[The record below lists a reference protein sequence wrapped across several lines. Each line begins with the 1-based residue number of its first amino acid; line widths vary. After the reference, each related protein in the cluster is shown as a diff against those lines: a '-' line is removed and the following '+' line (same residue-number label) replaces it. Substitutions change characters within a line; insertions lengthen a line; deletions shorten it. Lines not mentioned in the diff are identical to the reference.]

1 MSEFYQQ
8 LLSQTNQKSFFNN
21 QQAVNGKVIVI
32 TGASDG
38 IGKQLSI
45 DFAKRGATVIM
56 LGRTQKKLEAIYDLI
71 IEQGGTEPVLLPI
84 DFKKLDDNQALT
96 IFEAIGEQ
104 FEKVDSLIH
113 CAGVLG
119 QQTPISNIHLSS
131 WQQVMQTNVEG
142 AFLLTKHALSLL
154 NNTPDSSIIFNTSSV
169 GNQGRAYWGAY
180 SVSKFAIEGFAQ
192 VLNDELENTTST
204 KVFTVN
210 PGATRTNMRV
220 QAYPSENPS
229 SVKPPSTLTAIYGL
243 LVNNTQRGYDS
254 IRFNADD
261 FLTEEL

>member
-1 MSEFYQQ
+1 MSDFYNE
-8 LLSQTNQKSFFNN
+8 LFSNKNQTSFYESSDALNE
-21 QQAVNGKVIVI
+21 QVILI

-71 IEQGGTEPVLLPI
+71 VKEGGAEPLILPM
-84 DFKKLDDNQALT
+84 DLTKLDDTQALN
-96 IFEAIGEQ
+96 IFNAVGEQ
-104 FEKVDSLIH
+104 FGKLNSIIH

-119 QQTPISNIHLSS
+119 QQTPISNIHQSS
-131 WQQVMQTNVEG
+131 WQQVMQTNVEA
-142 AFLLTKHALSLL
+142 AFVLTKHAMLLL
-154 NNTPDSSIIFNTSSV
+154 NNTPESSIVFNTSSV

-180 SVSKFAIEGFAQ
+180 SVSKFAVEGLAQ
-192 VLNDELENTTST
+192 VLEDELNTTSTT

-210 PGATRTNMRV
+210 PGATRTGMRT
-220 QAYPSENPS
+220 QAYPSENPAT
-229 SVKPPSTLTAIYGL
+229 VKASETLSAIYGL
-243 LVNNTQRGYDS
+243 LVLNKKRGYDD

-261 FLTEEL
+261 YLEEKS